1 MLCYFVA
8 AAASLNISPQ
18 GWCKVVQWHPSIMAI
33 EHNPRSDRKLLGAP
47 PFILSVSFALL
58 ILLGTGLLML
68 PIATESPITWLQSL
82 FTATSAVTVTG
93 LVVVDTGTVF
103 TSFGQIVIA
112 LLIQLGGLGLMTFAI
127 VTLIALGGRIGFLQ
141 QTVAKEAFNQTDTST
156 LVSTAKAVLLFSLLV
171 EAVGMLI
178 LSVYWSGELG
188 WQTSI
193 FHGFFYTISAFNNA
207 GFALSADS
215 LMPYVADPVINLT
228 ITALFIIG
236 GLGFSVWIDLK
247 RNKRWSKLSVY
258 SRMMITGTIIINT
271 VAVIAIY
278 LIEYNNPNT
287 LAPLSELGKWLASW
301 FQAVTPRTAGFNT
314 LAIDKLE
321 DGTTPL
327 MLVLMFIGGGSL
339 STASGIKVVT
349 FMVLILATYGYLR
362 RDEAVYVFKREIPKE
377 TISKAL
383 ALTMISIGVTWLA
396 IFALV
401 LSEKAPLIDIV
412 FEAVSALGTV
422 GLSRGLTG
430 NLSSAGQAIII
441 FMMFMGRLGPLML
454 AYFLANPRVKKLRY
468 AETKLAIG

>member
-1 MLCYFVA
+1 M
-8 AAASLNISPQ
+8 
-18 GWCKVVQWHPSIMAI
+18 VQWHPSLPL
-33 EHNPRSDRKLLGAP
+33 EHTPKTSKKLFGAP
-47 PFILSVSFALL
+47 PFILSASFALL
-58 ILLGTGLLML
+58 ILVGTCLLKL

-82 FTATSAVTVTG
+82 FTVTSAVTVTG
-93 LVVVDTGTVF
+93 LVVVDTGSVF
-103 TSFGQIVIA
+103 TPFGQVIIA
-112 LLIQLGGLGLMTFAI
+112 LLIQCGGLGLMTFAI
-127 VTLIALGGRIGFLQ
+127 VTLIALGGKIGFLQ

-156 LVSTAKAVLLFSLLV
+156 LVSTAKAVLVFSLLV

-188 WQTSI
+188 WQTSL
-193 FHGFFYTISAFNNA
+193 FHGFFYTVSAFNNA
-207 GFALSADS
+207 GFALSPDS
-215 LMPYVADPVINLT
+215 LIPYVADPVINLT
-228 ITALFIIG
+228 ITGLFIVG

-247 RNKRWSKLSVY
+247 RNKRWSKLTVY
-258 SRMMITGTIIINT
+258 SRMMITGTILINA
-271 VAVIAIY
+271 VAVVAIY

-314 LAIDKLE
+314 LPIDQLE
-321 DGTTPL
+321 DGSTL
-327 MLVLMFIGGGSL
+327 LILVLMFIGGGSL

-362 RDEAVYVFKREIPKE
+362 RDEAVYVFKREIPKD

-383 ALTMISIGVTWLA
+383 ALTTISIGVTWLA

-401 LSEKAPLIDIV
+401 LTEKAPMMDIA

-430 NLSSAGQAIII
+430 NLSSAGQGIII

-468 AETKLAIG
+468 TETKLAIG

>member
-1 MLCYFVA
+1 M
-8 AAASLNISPQ
+8 
-18 GWCKVVQWHPSIMAI
+18 VQWHPSLTL
-33 EHNPRSDRKLLGAP
+33 EHTPKTSKKLFGAP
-47 PFILSVSFALL
+47 PFILSASFALL
-58 ILLGTGLLML
+58 ILVGTCLLKL

-82 FTATSAVTVTG
+82 FTVTSAVTVTG
-93 LVVVDTGTVF
+93 LVVVDTGSVF
-103 TSFGQIVIA
+103 TPFGQVIIA
-112 LLIQLGGLGLMTFAI
+112 LLIQCGGLGLMTFAI
-127 VTLIALGGRIGFLQ
+127 VTLIALGGKIGFLQ

-156 LVSTAKAVLLFSLLV
+156 LVSTAKAVLVFSLLV

-188 WQTSI
+188 WQTSL

-207 GFALSADS
+207 GFALSPDS
-215 LMPYVADPVINLT
+215 LIPYVADPVVNLT
-228 ITALFIIG
+228 ITGLFIVG

-247 RNKRWSKLSVY
+247 RNKRWSKLTVY
-258 SRMMITGTIIINT
+258 SRMMITGTILINA

-314 LAIDKLE
+314 LPIDQLE
-321 DGTTPL
+321 DGSTL
-327 MLVLMFIGGGSL
+327 LILVLMFIGGGSL

-362 RDEAVYVFKREIPKE
+362 RDEAVYVFKREIPKD

-401 LSEKAPLIDIV
+401 ITENAPIMDIA

-430 NLSSAGQAIII
+430 NLSSAGQGIII

>member
-1 MLCYFVA
+1 
-8 AAASLNISPQ
+8 
-18 GWCKVVQWHPSIMAI
+18 VVQWHPSLTL
-33 EHNPRSDRKLLGAP
+33 EHTPKSSKKLFGAP
-47 PFILSVSFALL
+47 PFILSASFALL
-58 ILLGTGLLML
+58 ILLGTCLLKL

-82 FTATSAVTVTG
+82 FTVTSAVTVTG
-93 LVVVDTGTVF
+93 LVVIDTGSVF
-103 TSFGQIVIA
+103 TPFGQVIIA
-112 LLIQLGGLGLMTFAI
+112 LLIQCGGLGLMTFAI
-127 VTLIALGGRIGFLQ
+127 VTLIALGGKIGFLQ

-156 LVSTAKAVLLFSLLV
+156 LVSTAKAVLVFSLLV

-188 WQTSI
+188 WQTSL

-207 GFALSADS
+207 GFALSPDS
-215 LMPYVADPVINLT
+215 LIPYVADPVVNLT
-228 ITALFIIG
+228 ITGLFIVG

-247 RNKRWSKLSVY
+247 RNKRWSKLTVY
-258 SRMMITGTIIINT
+258 SRMMITGTVLINA

-314 LAIDKLE
+314 LPIDQLE
-321 DGTTPL
+321 DGSTL
-327 MLVLMFIGGGSL
+327 LILVLMFIGGGSL

-362 RDEAVYVFKREIPKE
+362 RDEAVYVFKREIPKD

-401 LSEKAPLIDIV
+401 LTEKAPIMDIA

-422 GLSRGLTG
+422 GLSRGLTS
-430 NLSSAGQAIII
+430 NLSSAGQGIII